1 MISCACITT
10 PRPCRCVRCF
20 TAADGDASCDAR
32 AQNLGSHPRGAELW
46 GMGCYGSKC
55 GHPKIRKVQ
64 KIQRPLPLIVTHN
77 QSIPK
82 MFGGS
87 VYHLRPCVF
96 SVLNLPTNMVPRSR
110 ENVCFWNFNHEHL
123 TTFLTW
129 TNFPQYL
136 LFGCLVIVH
145 GSCNMTV
152 SLGIASNCARR
163 DLSFCCFMEQLT
175 RH

>member
-1 MISCACITT
+1 MFDYIINCINMISCACITT
-10 PRPCRCVRCF
+10 PWPCRCVRCF

-96 SVLNLPTNMVPRSR
+96 FCHKFAHKYGSSISR
-110 ENVCFWNFNHEHL
+110 ERV
-123 TTFLTW
+123 
-129 TNFPQYL
+129 L
-136 LFGCLVIVH
+136 LEF
-145 GSCNMTV
+145 
-152 SLGIASNCARR
+152 
-163 DLSFCCFMEQLT
+163 QP
-175 RH
+175 